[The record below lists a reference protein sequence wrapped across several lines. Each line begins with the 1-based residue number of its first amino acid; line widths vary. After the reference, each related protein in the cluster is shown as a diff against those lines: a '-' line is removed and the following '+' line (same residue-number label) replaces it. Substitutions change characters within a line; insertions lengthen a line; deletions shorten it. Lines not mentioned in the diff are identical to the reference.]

1 MSATPAAQTIPAGSR
16 RERILEAAILEFA
29 ERGFEGATW
38 RGVADRAGVA
48 QGLIRFYFDDKEGLW
63 RAAFRLA
70 TERRLH
76 GMPPPAA
83 LPGQGAPDPVVVA
96 EWARAFAVHVARH
109 PQQARM
115 VVREGAVGSER
126 MAWAAEVSLREGQ
139 EAFLEGVEVLKS
151 HGWFE
156 GLAPAQVLYLL
167 VGAAQYVFLI
177 PGEVAAL
184 MGEDATSDAYIQR
197 HADAVVRLFMAHAP
211 SG

>member
-1 MSATPAAQTIPAGSR
+1 M
-16 RERILEAAILEFA
+16 EAAIFEFA

-70 TERRLH
+70 AERRMG

-83 LPGQGAPDPVVVA
+83 LPGQGAPDPDIVA
-96 EWARAFAVHVARH
+96 AWAHAFAVHVARH
-109 PQQARM
+109 PDQARM
-115 VVREGAVGSER
+115 IVREGAVGSER
-126 MAWAAEVSLREGQ
+126 MAWAAEETLRTSHAE
-139 EAFLEGVEVLKS
+139 FLEGVEVLKS

-156 GLAPAQVLYLL
+156 GLTARHVLYLL
-167 VGAAQYVFLI
+167 VGAAQYVFLV
-177 PGEVAAL
+177 PGEVAAVT
-184 MGEDATSDAYIQR
+184 GEDATSDAYIGA

-211 SG
+211 R

>member
-1 MSATPAAQTIPAGSR
+1 MSAAPAHPVVPAGSR

-38 RGVADRAGVA
+38 RGVAERAGVA

-70 TERRLH
+70 AARRLD

-83 LPGQGAPDPVVVA
+83 LPGQGPPDPDVVA
-96 EWARAFAVHVARH
+96 AWAHAFAVHVARH
-109 PQQARM
+109 PDQARM
-115 VVREGAVGSER
+115 IVREGATGSER
-126 MAWAAEVSLREGQ
+126 MAWAAEEALREGQ
-139 EAFLEGVEVLKS
+139 AEFLEGVEVLKS

-156 GLAPAQVLYLL
+156 GISAQHVLYLL
-167 VGAAQYVFLI
+167 VGAAQYVFLV
-177 PGEVAAL
+177 PGEVAEVT
-184 MGEDATSDAYIQR
+184 GEDAGAEAYIDA

-211 SG
+211 RG